1 MPALILVDMDDT
13 LAFGERPN
21 EELIAKLRSQRGD
34 RLIHIVSGR
43 PIRRLA
49 ETREWLNANNVPH
62 TAVHLSD
69 FPAGP
74 NASLAFKKYKAEKLM
89 EEGYEISIA
98 IDNDLAAREAYR
110 SLGIRAV
117 SPSRF

>member
-21 EELIAKLRSQRGD
+21 EELITKLRSQRGD

-43 PIRRLA
+43 PISRLQ
-49 ETREWLNANNVPH
+49 ETRDWLNANDVPH
-62 TAVHLSD
+62 SAVHLSD
-69 FPAGP
+69 FPPGP
-74 NASLAFKKYKAEKLM
+74 NSAIAYKKYKVGWLRDR
-89 EEGYEISIA
+89 GYEIDIA
-98 IDNDLAAREAYR
+98 IDDDLAAREAYR
-110 SLGIRAV
+110 SVGVRAV

>member
-21 EELIAKLRSQRGD
+21 EALIERLRARKGSRQ
-34 RLIHIVSGR
+34 IHIVSGR
-43 PIRRLA
+43 QISRLK
-49 ETREWLNANNVPH
+49 ETRDWLNANNVPH
-62 TAVHLSD
+62 SAVHLSD

-74 NASLAFKKYKAEKLM
+74 NAAIAFKKYKVEWLR
-89 EEGYEISIA
+89 ERGYEIDIA
-98 IDNDLAAREAYR
+98 IDDDVAAREAYR
-110 SLGIRAV
+110 SLGVRAV